1 MIRVILASAVA
12 AVLWVGAASAA
23 TIITYS
29 ATPSDASATMI
40 TTPGVATPGST
51 FLENI
56 STPGLIPSTSLS
68 PWAGPGPA
76 VYSSITG
83 EVSYTFS
90 GFSNFLSLVWGSPD
104 TYNTLE
110 FHDANGLVETV
121 LGGTIRGIIPGNG
134 NIANSLVNIAT
145 QFAFNKVV
153 FKSTQAAFEYAN
165 LTNMAPVPLPA
176 GGLLL
181 LGGLGGLA
189 ALRRRKSV

>member
-1 MIRVILASAVA
+1 MIRVIVASAVA

-110 FHDANGLVETV
+110 FYDANGLVDTV
-121 LGGTIRGIIPGNG
+121 LGGTILGANGPGNIG
-134 NIANSLVNIAT
+134 NSLVNIAT
-145 QFAFNKVV
+145 LFAFNKVV

-181 LGGLGGLA
+181 LGGLGGLV